1 MGLFDNWSWGDTFNA
16 LGTAANVA
24 STGYDIYSGIKSA
37 NQASKYADLAFG
49 SIEKQDEYAQEAWD
63 RQKEKYWPL
72 EDLNIQYGMED
83 LQTLRPLGQA
93 QAQYA
98 VDRGLAD
105 INQMRELDPTFYETE
120 KSVIRKLTEGED
132 VLRDRLMNQATADV
146 AAGYAQQRDQDRR
159 TMGMAGINANSGAFS
174 NYMNRMGT
182 NQALAESMA
191 RTQASRQAEDLALSR
206 QSQALNYRKGAALQ
220 TYQATPSVNSSS
232 ILSGLGGAG
241 TSAAGLAGMY
251 DQNAQDSWSGAAY
264 LMKNLGNSL
273 SSFNS

>member
-1 MGLFDNWSWGDTFNA
+1 MGLFDNWSWSDTWSA
-16 LGTAANVA
+16 LGTVGNLAA
-24 STGYDIYSGIKSA
+24 TGYDIYSGIKAA

-49 SIEKQDEYAQEAWD
+49 SIEKQDEYASEAWQ

-72 EDLNIQYGMED
+72 EDLNIQYSMED

-105 INQMRELDPTFYETE
+105 IQQQRELDPLYRDTE

-132 VLRDRLMNQATADV
+132 VIRDRLMNQATADV
-146 AAGYAQQRDQDRR
+146 AAGYAQQREQDTRA
-159 TMGMAGINANSGAFS
+159 MGMAGINANSGAYA
-174 NYMNRMGT
+174 NYMNRMGSQ
-182 NQALAESMA
+182 QALSEAMA

-206 QSQALNYRKGAALQ
+206 QSQALNYRKGASLQ

-232 ILSGLGGAG
+232 ILSGLGSAG
-241 TSAAGLAGMY
+241 GNSANLAGMFNQQA
-251 DQNAQDSWSGAAY
+251 QNSWAGAARGLQY
-264 LMKNLGNSL
+264 LTGGNV
-273 SSFNS
+273 

>member
-1 MGLFDNWSWGDTFNA
+1 MGLFDNWSWGDTWSAF
-16 LGTAANVA
+16 GTVGNLAA
-24 STGYDIYSGIKSA
+24 TGYDIYSGIKSA

-49 SIEKQDEYAQEAWD
+49 SIEKQDEYASEAWQ

-105 INQMRELDPTFYETE
+105 IQQQRELDPLYRDTE

-132 VLRDRLMNQATADV
+132 VIRDRLMNQATADV
-146 AAGYAQQRDQDRR
+146 AAGYAQQREQDTRA
-159 TMGMAGINANSGAFS
+159 MGMAGINANSGAFS
-174 NYMNRMGT
+174 NYMNRMGSQ
-182 NQALAESMA
+182 QALSEAMS

-206 QSQALNYRKGAALQ
+206 QSQALNYRKGASLQ

-232 ILSGLGGAG
+232 ILSGLGSAG
-241 TSAAGLAGMY
+241 GSSVNLAGMFNQQA
-251 DQNAQDSWSGAAY
+251 QNSWDGAARSLKY
-264 LMKNLGNSL
+264 LTGGNV
-273 SSFNS
+273 

>member
-1 MGLFDNWSWGDTFNA
+1 MGLFDNWSWGDTWSA
-16 LGTAANVA
+16 LGTVGNLAA
-24 STGYDIYSGIKSA
+24 TGYDIYSGIKSA

-72 EDLNIQYGMED
+72 EDLNIQYATED

-105 INQMRELDPTFYETE
+105 IQQQRELDPIYRETE

-132 VLRDRLMNQATADV
+132 VLRDRLMQQATADI
-146 AAGYAQQRDQDRR
+146 AAGYAQQREQDTRS
-159 TMGMAGINANSGAFS
+159 MGMAGINASSGAYA
-174 NYMNRMGT
+174 NYMNRMGSQ
-182 NQALAESMA
+182 QALSEAMA

-206 QSQALNYRKGAALQ
+206 QSQALNYRKGASLQ

-232 ILSGLGGAG
+232 ILSGLGSAG
-241 TSAAGLAGMY
+241 GSSANLAGMFNQQA
-251 DQNAQDSWSGAAY
+251 QNSWAGAARGLQY
-264 LMKNLGNSL
+264 LTGGNV
-273 SSFNS
+273 